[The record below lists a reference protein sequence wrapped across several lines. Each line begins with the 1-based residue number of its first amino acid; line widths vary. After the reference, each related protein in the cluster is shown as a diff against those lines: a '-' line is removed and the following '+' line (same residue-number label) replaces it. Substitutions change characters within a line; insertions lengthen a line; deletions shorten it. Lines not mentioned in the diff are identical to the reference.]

1 MGLVYFGISG
11 LLISLLTI
19 RLLEDRGIRLGQLE
33 EISILVLVSL
43 GIIYNICL
51 IPIHGPDSL
60 LYICRLVFIFPFFNG
75 YISTSSIYLNTT
87 L

>member
-19 RLLEDRGIRLGQLE
+19 RLLEDRGIGLGQLE

-43 GIIYNICL
+43 GIINNNCL
-51 IPIHGPDSL
+51 IHNH
-60 LYICRLVFIFPFFNG
+60 VHE
-75 YISTSSIYLNTT
+75 
-87 L
+87 

>member
-19 RLLEDRGIRLGQLE
+19 RLLEDRGIGLGQLE

-51 IPIHGPDSL
+51 I
-60 LYICRLVFIFPFFNG
+60 
-75 YISTSSIYLNTT
+75 
-87 L
+87 